1 MQHTVELVYFN
12 AGGGHRAAA
21 QALAAVAAQQQRP
34 WRVRLTNLFEV
45 LDPQQRFRRFTGMA
59 PEAYYNAR
67 LARGWTL
74 GLAQELKVLQA
85 SLRLLHP
92 TLVKRL
98 QEHWAAGKPD
108 LIVSLV
114 PNFNRSLGE
123 SLAATL
129 PGVPFMTV
137 LTDLADYP
145 PSFWIEPTLDQQV
158 VCGTDRA
165 VAQALAMGCAPP
177 RVHRV
182 SGMILRPEFH
192 APLAVERARERERCG
207 LDPHALTGVV
217 MFGGHGSTEMLDI
230 AKRLSDVPLILM
242 CGHNTRLAAKLR
254 ALPSRARRAVV
265 GFTPEVAGWLRLG
278 DFFIGKPGP
287 GSLSEAVHCGLPVVV
302 TRNRSTMPQERYNTD
317 WVSEQGVGL
326 VLRSFREVP
335 AAMATLRERM
345 PELHGQVQ
353 RLGNRAV
360 YEVTALIAQLL
371 EAAQQRTGGDGVS
384 RNCLEE
390 VTPVMRTGTD

>member
-1 MQHTVELVYFN
+1 MHTVELVYFN

-45 LDPQQRFRRFTGMA
+45 LDPQQYFRRFTGMA

-92 TLVKRL
+92 TLVQRL
-98 QEHWAAGKPD
+98 QRHWAAGEPD
-108 LIVSLV
+108 LVVSLV
-114 PNFNRSLGE
+114 PNFNRALGE
-123 SLAATL
+123 SLASTL

-137 LTDLADYP
+137 LTDLADHP
-145 PSFWIEPTLDQQV
+145 PSFWIEPSVEQHL

-165 VAQALAMGCAPP
+165 VAQAIAMGCAPD

-192 APLAVERARERERCG
+192 APLAVDRPRERERRG
-207 LDPHALTGVV
+207 LEPYALTGVV
-217 MFGGHGSTEMLDI
+217 MFGGHGSSEMLDI
-230 AKRLSDVPLILM
+230 AEWLADVPLILM
-242 CGHNTRLAAKLR
+242 CGHNTRLAARLR
-254 ALPSRARRAVV
+254 ALPARAPRAVV
-265 GFTPEVAGWLRLG
+265 GFTPEVAGWLRLA
-278 DFFIGKPGP
+278 DFFVGKPGP
-287 GSLSEAVHCGLPVVV
+287 GSLSEALHCGLPVVT

-317 WVSEQGVGL
+317 WVREQGVGL
-326 VLRSFREVP
+326 VLKSFDELP
-335 AAMATLRERM
+335 QAIGTLRERL
-345 PELHGQVQ
+345 PVLHERVA
-353 RLGNRAV
+353 RLDNRAV
-360 YEVTALIAQLL
+360 YEVTALIARLL
-371 EAAQQRTGGDGVS
+371 DAPPPRPDEAS
-384 RNCLEE
+384 RNCLEA
-390 VTPVMRTGTD
+390 VTQPS